1 MRSTNDPIEG
11 IKHNLTKWGVA
22 DEAELKAIQKDAQ
35 KKVDEEV
42 KEAEAMAVPE
52 NKPEILFEDVYV
64 KGSEPDFLRGRIPEE
79 NFYFTEADL
88 GKPSKRVQER
98 GV

>member
-1 MRSTNDPIEG
+1 
-11 IKHNLTKWGVA
+11 
-22 DEAELKAIQKDAQ
+22 
-35 KKVDEEV
+35 
-42 KEAEAMAVPE
+42 MAVPE

-79 NFYFTEADL
+79 NFYFTEVDL